1 MNEEGVSMS
10 TTSSTSA
17 GTVRRRLRITRR
29 GRVVLTT
36 ASALPVLIAVGL
48 AALNGGQAA
57 AGDHAA
63 HVHFHTVTIQSGES
77 LWQLAEEQAPN
88 SDPRDFVQDVVDL
101 NNLPSA
107 AVQAGQKLA
116 IPTQYTSG
124 S

>member
-1 MNEEGVSMS
+1 MYEEGVSMS
-10 TTSSTSA
+10 TISSTSA
-17 GTVRRRLRITRR
+17 GTVRPRLRITRR

-36 ASALPVLIAVGL
+36 VSALPVLLVVAL

-63 HVHFHTVTIQSGES
+63 HVHFTTVTIQPGES
-77 LWQLAEEQAPN
+77 LWQLAQDEAPN
-88 SDPRDFVQDVVDL
+88 VDPRDFVQDVVDL

-107 AVQAGQKLA
+107 AVQAGEKLA
-116 IPTQYTSG
+116 IPTQYTTG